1 MYIQGLYISE
11 CLGTEI
17 LWGDKITKDH
27 LSRDTLPPDFSAVH
41 PLEHSPV
48 QEVKPYQPNPQ
59 GGTQELGVLGT
70 SLALGL
76 GLFVFL
82 ILRFYLFTD
91 LLVSQDRVSL
101 CSPGSG

>member
-1 MYIQGLYISE
+1 MIEKMYSQEPSE

-27 LSRDTLPPDFSAVH
+27 LSRDTPPPGFSAVH

-48 QEVKPYQPNPQ
+48 QEFKPYQPNPQ

-70 SLALGL
+70 LLALGL

-82 ILRFYLFTD
+82 ILRFYLLTY
-91 LLVSQDRVSL
+91 
-101 CSPGSG
+101 